1 MAVAGRCAVT
11 MLPTCCRRRC
21 CQRGGL
27 CLRHF
32 PKGIGCRI
40 GKCVGGIVGAAYVEV
55 ERRLIGA
62 FLLQCLHA
70 GKGLITGSL
79 RLSGVGSRAAVVT
92 MASFGGLSPGCGR
105 LGLMMMVSGVVPTKG
120 SLQYDCR
127 LRGSLM
133 IAASLDVVG
142 RTGCTLLPL
151 PILELA

>member
-11 MLPTCCRRRC
+11 MLPTCCCGRC

-27 CLRHF
+27 SLCHF
-32 PKGIGCRI
+32 PKRIRCGI

-70 GKGLITGSL
+70 GKGLVAGSL
-79 RLSGVGSRAAVVT
+79 RLSGVGSSASVVT
-92 MASFGGLSPGCGR
+92 MASFGGLGPGCCR
-105 LGLMMMVSGVVPTKG
+105 LGLMMMVSGMVPTKG
-120 SLQYDCR
+120 SFQHDCC